1 VIVANAGPPET
12 NARAP
17 ETSAGW
23 PRDLTGTVALV
34 TGAAERVGA
43 AIALALS
50 RAGASV
56 VINHLGM
63 PSQATALVSAI
74 ERDRGAAIAIE
85 ADISSAE
92 QSRRLVEDAVAA
104 FGRLDFVVHNA
115 SSFVRRPFLSLS
127 EADFERSFGVLVRG
141 PLFLSQAAAGV
152 MTQQGSGKII
162 AIAGN
167 SLYEA
172 WPEYVGHALAKCTL
186 ARMMELLAVALSP
199 HVQCL
204 VLAPDRV
211 LGADEPAGAA
221 RPAAAGGVHTARGE
235 ATGDGLVT
243 MPDGTRFRAGDP
255 DEVASAVVWLCQSGR
270 YLNGAVVPLD
280 GGKSRY

>member
-1 VIVANAGPPET
+1 VTPASAGPQGT
-12 NARAP
+12 G
-17 ETSAGW
+17 AGW
-23 PRDLTGTVALV
+23 TSDLTGTVALV

-43 AIALALS
+43 AIARALS
-50 RAGASV
+50 QAGASV

-63 PSQATALVSAI
+63 ARQAAALVAAI
-74 ERDRGAAIAIE
+74 ERDRGTAIAME
-85 ADISSAE
+85 ADVSSAQ
-92 QSRRLVEDAVAA
+92 QSSRLVQGAVTA

-115 SSFVRRPFLSLS
+115 STFVRRPFLSLT

-141 PLFLSQAAAGV
+141 PLFLSQAAARV

-204 VLAPDRV
+204 ALVPDRV
-211 LGADEPAGAA
+211 LGVDEPVAQQAA
-221 RPAAAGGVHTARGE
+221 EGGVHAARGE
-235 ATGDGLVT
+235 ATRDGLVT
-243 MPDGTRFRAGDP
+243 MPGGTQFRAGDAA
-255 DEVASAVVWLCQSGR
+255 DVASAVVWLCQSGR

>member
-1 VIVANAGPPET
+1 MTAASAGPPGT
-12 NARAP
+12 G
-17 ETSAGW
+17 AGW
-23 PRDLTGTVALV
+23 RSDLGGTVALV

-50 RAGASV
+50 QAGASV
-56 VINHLGM
+56 VINHLRMAG
-63 PSQATALVSAI
+63 QAAALVSAI
-74 ERDRGAAIAIE
+74 ERAGGAAIAVD
-85 ADISSAE
+85 ADISSAR
-92 QSRRLVEDAVAA
+92 QSGRLVQEAVTA

-141 PLFLSQAAAGV
+141 PLFLSQAAARV

-172 WPEYVGHALAKCTL
+172 WPEHVGHALAKCTL

-211 LGADEPAGAA
+211 LAVNEPPAHQ
-221 RPAAAGGVHTARGE
+221 AAAHGVHAARGE

-243 MPDGTRFRAGDP
+243 MPGGSKFRTGDAGD
-255 DEVASAVVWLCQSGR
+255 VASAVVWLCQSGR

>member
-1 VIVANAGPPET
+1 MTAASAGPPGT
-12 NARAP
+12 G
-17 ETSAGW
+17 AGW
-23 PRDLTGTVALV
+23 RRDLTGTVALV

-43 AIALALS
+43 AIVVALS
-50 RAGASV
+50 QAGASV

-63 PSQATALVSAI
+63 AGQAAALVSAI
-74 ERDRGAAIAIE
+74 ERAGGAAIAVD
-85 ADISSAE
+85 ADISSAR
-92 QSRRLVEDAVAA
+92 QSGRLVQEAVTA

-141 PLFLSQAAAGV
+141 PLFLSQAAARV

-172 WPEYVGHALAKCTL
+172 WPEHVGHALAKCTL

-211 LGADEPAGAA
+211 LAGNEPAAQQ
-221 RPAAAGGVHTARGE
+221 AAANGVHAARGE
-235 ATGDGLVT
+235 ATGDGMVT
-243 MPDGTRFRAGDP
+243 MPGGSKFRTGDTG
-255 DEVASAVVWLCQSGR
+255 DVASAVVWLCQSGR
-270 YLNGAVVPLD
+270 YLNGAVMPLD
-280 GGKSRY
+280 GGKSRH

>member
-1 VIVANAGPPET
+1 V
-12 NARAP
+12 
-17 ETSAGW
+17 GW
-23 PRDLTGTVALV
+23 TRDLTGTVALV

-50 RAGASV
+50 QAGASV

-63 PSQATALVSAI
+63 ARQAAALVSAV
-74 ERDRGAAIAIE
+74 ERDRGTAIAME
-85 ADISSAE
+85 ADVSSAQ
-92 QSRRLVEDAVAA
+92 QSSRLVQEAVTA

-115 SSFVRRPFLSLS
+115 STFVRRPFLSLT

-141 PLFLSQAAAGV
+141 PLFLSQAAARV

-204 VLAPDRV
+204 ALAPDRV
-211 LGADEPAGAA
+211 LAVDEPVAQQ
-221 RPAAAGGVHTARGE
+221 AAAGGVHAARGE
-235 ATGDGLVT
+235 ANRNGLVIMPGGAQFRTGDA
-243 MPDGTRFRAGDP
+243 DD
-255 DEVASAVVWLCQSGR
+255 VASAVVWLCQSGR

>member
-1 VIVANAGPPET
+1 MAT
-12 NARAP
+12 Q
-17 ETSAGW
+17 
-23 PRDLTGTVALV
+23 
-34 TGAAERVGA
+34 AA
-43 AIALALS
+43 
-50 RAGASV
+50 
-56 VINHLGM
+56 
-63 PSQATALVSAI
+63 ALVSAI
-74 ERDRGAAIAIE
+74 ERDRGAAIAVE
-85 ADISSAE
+85 ADISSVE
-92 QSRRLVEDAVAA
+92 QSRRLVQEAVAA

-141 PLFLSQAAAGV
+141 PLFLSQAAARV

-162 AIAGN
+162 VIAGN

-211 LGADEPAGAA
+211 LAADEPAARQAAPGA
-221 RPAAAGGVHTARGE
+221 VHTARGE

-243 MPDGTRFRAGDP
+243 MPDGTQFRTGDAGD
-255 DEVASAVVWLCQSGR
+255 VASAVVWLCQSGR
-270 YLNGAVVPLD
+270 YLSGAVVPLD

>member
-1 VIVANAGPPET
+1 MTAASAGPPGT
-12 NARAP
+12 GP
-17 ETSAGW
+17 GW
-23 PRDLTGTVALV
+23 RSDLAGTVALV

-43 AIALALS
+43 AIVLALS
-50 RAGASV
+50 QAGASV
-56 VINHLGM
+56 VINHLELAG
-63 PSQATALVSAI
+63 QAAALVSAI
-74 ERDRGAAIAIE
+74 ERAGGAAIAVD
-85 ADISSAE
+85 ADISSAQ
-92 QSRRLVEDAVAA
+92 QSGRLVQEAVTA

-141 PLFLSQAAAGV
+141 PLFLSQAAARI

-172 WPEYVGHALAKCTL
+172 WPEHVGHALAKCTL

-211 LGADEPAGAA
+211 LAGHEPAAQQ
-221 RPAAAGGVHTARGE
+221 AAANGVHAARGE
-235 ATGDGLVT
+235 AAGDGLVT
-243 MPDGTRFRAGDP
+243 MPGGSKFRTGDA
-255 DEVASAVVWLCQSGR
+255 DDVASAVVWLCQSGR